1 MLFRRAVYIAM
12 FPAAVLLPLW
22 VLITR
27 GIVADGIGWAFLAYL
42 FACPILFVLMAIV
55 SALITARKSV
65 RDARAVS
72 WRDAAVLTALWV
84 AVAASGIFAVPLLA
98 VAVVVLVIGSFW
110 LAGWELLTETRAR
123 VNTFMTGLEATA
135 QGTPT
140 TVTPS
145 KADVIVITP
154 NESR

>member
-1 MLFRRAVYIAM
+1 MLFRRAVFVAM

-55 SALITARKSV
+55 SALITARKST

-72 WRDAAVLTALWV
+72 WRDASVLTALWV
-84 AVAASGIFAVPLLA
+84 AVAASGVFAVPLLA
-98 VAVVVLVIGSFW
+98 VAVVVLVIGAFW
-110 LAGWELLTETRAR
+110 LAAWELLTETRSR

-135 QGTPT
+135 QGTT
-140 TVTPS
+140 SRVSPS
-145 KADVIVITP
+145 NSDVIVITP